1 MRGAKRRRIVEE
13 KVAGNTEMRHERL
26 LGVSRLDGR
35 KRGREGEGDTKRK
48 EESKIKKREERG
60 RGGWM
65 KQIGTVEKMK
75 LELTTNGSTQRGRDG
90 SGEREGAGLGG
101 SKHKT
106 RKAKET

>member
-1 MRGAKRRRIVEE
+1 
-13 KVAGNTEMRHERL
+13 
-26 LGVSRLDGR
+26 
-35 KRGREGEGDTKRK
+35 
-48 EESKIKKREERG
+48 
-60 RGGWM
+60 M